1 MLGLMQD
8 YKLLISS
15 MITHC
20 EINHSGM
27 PIMSMT
33 PEGVTYRGT
42 YGQSIQ
48 RAKQLAQ
55 ALEKLGVDRGDR
67 VGTLAWNTHRHLEC
81 WYAAAGMGGVVH
93 TINPRLFDEQ
103 LTYIVNHAEDKV
115 ILFDI
120 HFAPLIARLA
130 ATFTCNP
137 IFIALTDAA
146 HLPQIPGHDVHC
158 YETLIAA
165 EDGDYVWPTDLDEN
179 AAGGLCYTSGTTGNP
194 KGVLYSNRST
204 VLHTYAACM
213 ADTLSIRSNDV
224 VLPVVPMFH
233 ANAWGVP
240 YTTSIVGAKL
250 VMNGP
255 NFDGETIL
263 SLLNAE
269 KVSVTAAVPTVWLGL
284 LQHLEATNAELPHLQ
299 AVTIGGSAAPR
310 SMIEIFER
318 KYKVTVNHAWGMTEM
333 SPLGTIGSPTADVLK
348 LDSDAQ
354 IDIKCKQGRG
364 IYGVEMKI
372 TDDDGNDLPRDGKA
386 FGHLL
391 VRGPWVAKAYFKH
404 EGGDILDK
412 DGWFDTGDVATIDPL
427 GYMQITDRAKDVI
440 KSGGEWIS
448 SIDLENEAVGHPDV
462 MEAAVIGIEHPKWDE
477 RPLLIVIKKEGA
489 SIEKDDVL
497 DFLKD
502 KIAKWW
508 MPDDVVFVDEI
519 PHTATGK
526 IQKLA
531 LREQFKDYVLPTA

>member
-15 MITHC
+15 MINHC
-20 EINHSGM
+20 EINHANV
-27 PIMSMT
+27 PIVSMT

-42 YGQSIQ
+42 YGQSIK

-55 ALEKLGVDRGDR
+55 ALEKLGVERGDR

-120 HFAPLIARLA
+120 HFAPILARLA
-130 ATFTCNP
+130 HTFTCKP
-137 IFIALTDAA
+137 VFIALTDAA
-146 HLPQIPGHDVHC
+146 HLPKIEGHEVHC
-158 YETLIAA
+158 FETLIAA
-165 EDGDYVWPTDLDEN
+165 EDGDYHWPQDLDEN
-179 AAGGLCYTSGTTGNP
+179 EAAGLCYTSGTTGNP

-240 YTTSIVGAKL
+240 YSTSIVGAKL
-250 VMNGP
+250 VMNGA
-255 NFDGETIL
+255 NFDGETIMA
-263 SLLNAE
+263 LLNNE
-269 KVSVTAAVPTVWLGL
+269 KVTVTAAVPTVWLGL
-284 LQHLEATNAELPHLQ
+284 LKHLEDTGAELPHLEQ
-299 AVTIGGSAAPR
+299 VTIGGSAAPR
-310 SMIEIFER
+310 SMIEIFEK
-318 KYKVTVNHAWGMTEM
+318 KYKVQVNHAWGMTEM
-333 SPLGTIGSPTADVLK
+333 SPLGTIGSPTAQVLQ
-348 LDSDAQ
+348 LDSDEQ
-354 IDIKCKQGRG
+354 LDLKCKQGRG

-372 TDDDGNDLPRDGKA
+372 IDEDGKDLPRDGKA
-386 FGHLL
+386 FGHLM
-391 VRGPWVAKAYFKH
+391 VRGPWVAKAYFRS
-404 EGGDILDK
+404 EGGTILDA
-412 DGWFDTGDVATIDPL
+412 DGWFDTGDVATIDAL

-448 SIDLENEAVGHPDV
+448 SIDLENEAVGHPDI

-477 RPLLIVIKKEGA
+477 RPLLIVIKKDGA
-489 SIEKDDVL
+489 TVDKDDVL
-497 DFLKD
+497 NFLKD

-508 MPDDVVFVDEI
+508 MPDDVVFVEEI